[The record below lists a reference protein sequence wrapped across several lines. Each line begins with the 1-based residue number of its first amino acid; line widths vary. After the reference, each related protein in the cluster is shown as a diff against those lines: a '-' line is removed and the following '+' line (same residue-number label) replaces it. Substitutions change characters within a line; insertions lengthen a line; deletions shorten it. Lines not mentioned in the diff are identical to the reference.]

1 MKKIAILGC
10 GALGSTYGGLLTEA
24 GYDVALVNLK
34 TDHIDAMTKDG
45 LTFVEDD
52 QERKIPVK
60 VYTDAAQVGPVDLII
75 VLVKSNFTK
84 AAIEGARDLIG
95 PKTIAMSLQNGLG
108 NEEVLEEALGKGNVL
123 GGKTYVGGTL
133 LAPGKV
139 KIGVKGKK
147 TLIGEFDGT
156 VSERALKIGALFEKA
171 GLATEVIND
180 IRALTWQKLLV
191 NVATG
196 AVCGITRLT
205 YGPLMQISAVQ
216 ECAVAAVSEA
226 LAVADAA
233 GIQLNVDSPE
243 DVMQQAVAG
252 LPTDFKTSILQD
264 VERGTPCEVDF
275 INGAV
280 VREGEK
286 YGVATPV
293 NRTLVALIKGIE
305 FQRNHKRRIL

>member
-34 TDHIDAMTKDG
+34 TDHIDAMIKDG

-52 QERKIPVK
+52 QERNVPVK

-84 AAIEGARDLIG
+84 AAIEGASALIG
-95 PKTIAMSLQNGLG
+95 PDTIAMSLQNGLG

-156 VSERALKIGALFEKA
+156 VSERALKISSLFDKA

-196 AVCGITRLT
+196 AICGITRLT
-205 YGPLMQISAVQ
+205 YGPLMQIAAVQ

-233 GIQLNVDSPE
+233 GIQFEVPFPE
-243 DVMQQAVAG
+243 DVLLQAVAG
-252 LPTDFKTSILQD
+252 LPDDFKTSILQD

-305 FQRNHKRRIL
+305 FQRQ

>member
-52 QERKIPVK
+52 QERKVPVK

-108 NEEVLEEALGKGNVL
+108 NEEVLEEALGKGKVL

-156 VSERALKIGALFEKA
+156 VSERALKISALFEKA

-196 AVCGITRLT
+196 AICGITRLT
-205 YGPLMQISAVQ
+205 YGPLMQIAAVQ
-216 ECAVAAVSEA
+216 ECAITAVSEA
-226 LAVADAA
+226 LVVADAA
-233 GIQLNVDSPE
+233 GIQLNVDSPGA
-243 DVMQQAVAG
+243 VLQQAVAG

-275 INGAV
+275 INGAI

-286 YGVATPV
+286 HGVATPV

-305 FQRNHKRRIL
+305 FQRQP

>member
-52 QERKIPVK
+52 QERKVPVK

-84 AAIEGARDLIG
+84 AAIDGARALIG

-108 NEEVLEEALGKGNVL
+108 NEEVLEEALGKGKVL

-156 VSERALKIGALFEKA
+156 VSERAHTICALFEKA
-171 GLATEVIND
+171 GLTTEVIND

-196 AVCGITRLT
+196 AICGITRLT
-205 YGPLMQISAVQ
+205 YGPLMQ
-216 ECAVAAVSEA
+216 VAAVRECAAAAVWEA
-226 LAVADAA
+226 VMVAKVA
-233 GIQLNVDSPE
+233 GIELEVSLPGE
-243 DVMQQAVAG
+243 ILKMAVAG
-252 LPTDFKTSILQD
+252 LPDDFKTSILQD

-275 INGAV
+275 INGAI

-286 YGVATPV
+286 YDVPTPV
-293 NRTLVALIKGIE
+293 NKTLVALIKGIE
-305 FQRNHKRRIL
+305 FQRQP

>member
-1 MKKIAILGC
+1 M
-10 GALGSTYGGLLTEA
+10 E
-24 GYDVALVNLK
+24 
-34 TDHIDAMTKDG
+34 KDG
-45 LTFVEDD
+45 LTFVEYD
-52 QERKIPVK
+52 QERIVPVK

-84 AAIEGARDLIG
+84 AAIEGARALIG
-95 PKTIAMSLQNGLG
+95 PDTIAMSLQNGLG

-156 VSERALKIGALFEKA
+156 VSERALKISSLFEKA

-216 ECAVAAVSEA
+216 ECAVIAVSEA

-233 GIQLNVDSPE
+233 GIQLNLDSPG
-243 DVMQQAVAG
+243 DVLQQAVAG

-305 FQRNHKRRIL
+305 FQRQQ